1 MVYNNLVAQ
10 RIPERLGTLKAG
22 KWTMDIHA
30 MLKRIPSLN
39 FYSDSPLEMYLYFDS
54 IEEKLAEYESLQE
67 ISTLLEL
74 ALWKYKCSEQRGPN
88 NENCCD
94 VKLKSRINCGA
105 SIVIP
110 HVLSF
115 LVSDELT
122 LQRKVDS
129 RWGLN

>member
-1 MVYNNLVAQ
+1 M
-10 RIPERLGTLKAG
+10 GTLKAE
-22 KWTMDIHA
+22 KWTMNIHA
-30 MLKRIPSLN
+30 MLKQIPSLN
-39 FYSDSPLEMYLYFDS
+39 FYSDSIEIYFYFES

-94 VKLKSRINCGA
+94 VKLRSRINCGA
-105 SIVIP
+105 NIVIP

-122 LQRKVDS
+122 LERKVDS
-129 RWGLN
+129 RMGLN